1 MNPPRAMILFAHG
14 VLMAACASGPLG
26 GRLAHG
32 IPGEGALRIRRV
44 RAGTRQGVGAHAW
57 SGTRAGRAALALALT
72 EMMRNGDV
80 DRARAEEIATM
91 VLRTNASKL

>member
-1 MNPPRAMILFAHG
+1 
-14 VLMAACASGPLG
+14 
-26 GRLAHG
+26 
-32 IPGEGALRIRRV
+32 
-44 RAGTRQGVGAHAW
+44 
-57 SGTRAGRAALALALT
+57 LALT